1 MTFRSRRPAALALAL
16 AFSAALI
23 GCNSLQLWPPPP
35 PTDHP
40 EREAVPG
47 LPAKYSFPVSQF
59 VFIKDS
65 EIQRNLPIFK
75 DLSNLRERV
84 YKELRLPP
92 SSTKVMVYLFE
103 DQDRY
108 ERFMKSKYPELPR
121 RRAFF
126 LAQPR
131 RLGGNEDLLVYTYWG
146 DNSKI
151 SQDLRHELT
160 HAILHSVLKDVP
172 LWLDEGLAEFFE
184 VPASW
189 NGINMF
195 HIEHLRQPSV
205 RFDLARL
212 EQLTEVQQMT
222 PAEYREAWGWV
233 HLMLRSSPPARQA
246 LLSYL
251 QELRTNPQPGP
262 LRRGWPMRCTRP
274 RRRWPSICSS
284 WTTASPVQAPP
295 FSRSRHAAG

>member
-1 MTFRSRRPAALALAL
+1 MTIRSRRPAVFAAALLL
-16 AFSAALI
+16 SAVLI
-23 GCNSLQLWPPPP
+23 GCNQLSLFPSADRAEHEPL
-35 PTDHP
+35 
-40 EREAVPG
+40 PG
-47 LPAKYSFPVSQF
+47 LPSKHSFPVSQF
-59 VFIKDS
+59 VFIADF

-75 DLSNLRERV
+75 ELSSLREQV

-92 SSTKVMVYLFE
+92 SSTKVLVYLFE

-108 ERFMKSKYPELPR
+108 ERFMKAKYPELPR

-131 RLGGNEDLLVYTYWG
+131 RLGGSEDLLVYTYWG
-146 DNSKI
+146 SRIN
-151 SQDLRHELT
+151 QDLRHELT

-189 NGINMF
+189 NGINLY
-195 HIEHLRQPSV
+195 HVEQLRHPET

-212 EQLTEVQQMT
+212 EQLTDVQQMT
-222 PAEYREAWGWV
+222 TAEYREAWAWV
-233 HLMLRSSPPARQA
+233 HLMLRTTGPARQS
-246 LLSYL
+246 LLAYL

-262 LRRGWPMRCTRP
+262 LRPRLAAVLQPPEAALLRHLGDLDSAKTR
-274 RRRWPSICSS
+274 
-284 WTTASPVQAPP
+284 ASGTIL
-295 FSRSRHAAG
+295 R